1 MPSAALRPCAHHP
14 CASLVGTGRPCPQH
28 PPRKAW
34 RTTTTS
40 RQARGYGAG
49 HDRIRAQIAR
59 EEAACA
65 CGDTGPWVA
74 DHIVALSEGG
84 TTTRENMA
92 RTCLKCSKAKTAR
105 EAQRALRRAK
115 AKYGFDMD
123 AGRES

>member
-1 MPSAALRPCAHHP
+1 MPTAALRMCGKAG
-14 CASLVGTGRPCPQH
+14 CFNLVGNGRVCPIH

-34 RTTTTS
+34 RTSTTS
-40 RQARGYGAG
+40 RQARGYGAD
-49 HDRIRAQIAR
+49 HDRIRAQIAK

-74 DHIVALSEGG
+74 DHEVALSEGG

-115 AKYGFDMD
+115 ARYGFDMD